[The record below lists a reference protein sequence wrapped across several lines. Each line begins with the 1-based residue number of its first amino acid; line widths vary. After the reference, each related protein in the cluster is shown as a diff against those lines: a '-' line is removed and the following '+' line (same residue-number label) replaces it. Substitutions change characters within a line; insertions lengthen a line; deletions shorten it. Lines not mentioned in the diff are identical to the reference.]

1 MINYKIERKRRLK
14 KNERTW
20 SAWILGHRGLFLTNK
35 QKKRLWTHFGS
46 LCALYNNISSLW
58 VGFSMDWWAGFEFY
72 YEFLVLGRIYVVTI
86 GLYVEWRSVL
96 KPASYP
102 NLQPRGYPDLLLKIN
117 SLTYSLMALPFS
129 KCNVEL
135 EFVPVP

>member
-1 MINYKIERKRRLK
+1 M
-14 KNERTW
+14 
-20 SAWILGHRGLFLTNK
+20 
-35 QKKRLWTHFGS
+35 
-46 LCALYNNISSLW
+46 W

-117 SLTYSLMALPFS
+117 SFDLFVDGFALFQM
-129 KCNVEL
+129 
-135 EFVPVP
+135 